1 MTNRREFVVA
11 VVATLVITGALG
23 TPAVAVS
30 IIGDDPDIQ
39 EMGRRI
45 GRGSAR
51 STSKLR
57 SAGPRF
63 GLVHIMD
70 EATQARLK
78 ENNASSVVTAWG
90 WQFEYEY
97 LNTGGGTTGLVE
109 FVPLVLGLES
119 GIALPSVTVLLG
131 VRLENGF
138 EIGFGPNVGVAVR
151 GENEK
156 VAAGVGMTGAI
167 GTTLRSGRMN
177 FPINLAALRNENGF
191 RVSLLV
197 GWNRSN

>member
-1 MTNRREFVVA
+1 MTIRRKFVAA
-11 VVATLVITGALG
+11 VVVTLIMTGPFG
-23 TPAVAVS
+23 TPAVAAA
-30 IIGDDPDIQ
+30 IIGDDPAIQ
-39 EMGRRI
+39 RMGRRI
-45 GRGSAR
+45 GRGSER
-51 STSKLR
+51 TTGKLR

-70 EATQARLK
+70 EATQAKLK
-78 ENNASSVVTAWG
+78 ENNAGSVVTAWG

-131 VRLENGF
+131 VRLDNGL

-151 GENEK
+151 GEGEK

-177 FPINLAALRNENGF
+177 FPINLAALRNENGY